1 MNPVIDQALE
11 AALKELKQR
20 QVIPADWQDNSV
32 LTRTKSKDHGD
43 FASNL
48 ALVASKPA
56 GRKPRD
62 LAELVKSA
70 IPELDQI
77 KKVEI
82 AGPGFINFYLQSA
95 ERLSVIA
102 QIVDQGDQFGV
113 KPQASQKILVE
124 FVSAN
129 PTGPLHVGH
138 GRQAALGDVLC
149 RLHSA
154 QGFSVHREFY
164 YNDAGAQISK
174 LGLSVKARIDGL
186 TPESADWPSDGYQGD
201 YIAEIGEA
209 YLAGATVESA
219 DRWVTA
225 SGDAGDLSAITEF
238 AVAYLR
244 REQDLDLKAFDLDFD
259 HYFLESSLYTSGAVD
274 QAVEQMSASGHTYEA
289 DGALWLKTTD
299 FGDDKD
305 RVMRKSAGGYTYFVP
320 DVAYHL
326 NKYARGY
333 THAINIQ
340 GTDHHGTIARVRA
353 GLQAVNPQIPK
364 NYPEY
369 VLHTM
374 VRVVKDG
381 SEVKIS
387 KRSGS
392 YITLRDLIDWTSS
405 DAVRFLL
412 LSRKAD
418 TEFTFDVDLAVS
430 KSNDNPVY
438 YVQYAHARAC
448 QLAAKAAEV
457 RKFTLTEALG
467 EIGHLTEDSEIELAA
482 KLANYPELIA
492 RAQSELGPHLLVTYL
507 RELAALF
514 HSWYNGCRVIPE
526 TLDAHSEPL
535 MLGRLALSEA
545 TRQVISNGLGLL
557 GVSAPNKM

>member
-1 MNPVIDQALE
+1 MNPVIDQALA
-11 AALKELKQR
+11 AALKALKQR
-20 QVIPADWQDNSV
+20 QIIPADWQDNSV

-56 GRKPRD
+56 GLKPRD
-62 LAELVKSA
+62 LAELIVGA

-82 AGPGFINFYLQSA
+82 AGPGFINFYLESA

-102 QIVDQGDQFGV
+102 QIIDQGDQFGV
-113 KPQASQKILVE
+113 KEIGDRKILVE

-154 QGFSVHREFY
+154 QGFNVHREFY

-209 YLAGATVESA
+209 YLAGSTVESA
-219 DRWVTA
+219 DRSVTA
-225 SGDAGDLSAITEF
+225 SGDASDLSAITEF

-259 HYFLESSLYTSGAVD
+259 HYFLESSLYTSSAVD
-274 QAVEQMSASGHTYEA
+274 QAVEQMSASGHTYEL

-374 VRVVKDG
+374 VRVVTDG
-381 SEVKIS
+381 QEVKIS

-448 QLAAKAAEV
+448 QLAAKAAEA
-457 RKFTLTEALG
+457 RKFTLTEALS
-467 EIGHLTEDSEIELAA
+467 EIGHLTEDSETELAA
-482 KLANYPELIA
+482 KLANYPDLIA

-526 TLDAHSEPL
+526 TLDDQSEPL

-545 TRQVISNGLGLL
+545 TRQVIANGLGLL
-557 GVSAPNKM
+557 GVSAPNQM

>member
-1 MNPVIDQALE
+1 
-11 AALKELKQR
+11 
-20 QVIPADWQDNSV
+20 
-32 LTRTKSKDHGD
+32 
-43 FASNL
+43 
-48 ALVASKPA
+48 
-56 GRKPRD
+56 
-62 LAELVKSA
+62 
-70 IPELDQI
+70 
-77 KKVEI
+77 
-82 AGPGFINFYLQSA
+82 
-95 ERLSVIA
+95 
-102 QIVDQGDQFGV
+102 
-113 KPQASQKILVE
+113 
-124 FVSAN
+124 
-129 PTGPLHVGH
+129 
-138 GRQAALGDVLC
+138 
-149 RLHSA
+149 
-154 QGFSVHREFY
+154 
-164 YNDAGAQISK
+164 
-174 LGLSVKARIDGL
+174 
-186 TPESADWPSDGYQGD
+186 
-201 YIAEIGEA
+201 
-209 YLAGATVESA
+209 
-219 DRWVTA
+219 
-225 SGDAGDLSAITEF
+225 
-238 AVAYLR
+238 VAYLR

-274 QAVEQMSASGHTYEA
+274 QAVEQMSASGHTYEL

-448 QLAAKAAEV
+448 QLATKATEV

-467 EIGHLTEDSEIELAA
+467 EIGHLTEDSETELAA

-526 TLDAHSEPL
+526 TLDAQSEPL

>member
-1 MNPVIDQALE
+1 MNPVIDQALA
-11 AALKELKQR
+11 AALKALKQR
-20 QVIPADWQDNSV
+20 QIIPADWQDNSV

-56 GRKPRD
+56 GLKPRD
-62 LAELVKSA
+62 LAELIKSA

-82 AGPGFINFYLQSA
+82 AGPGFINFYLESA

-102 QIVDQGDQFGV
+102 QIIDQGDQFGV
-113 KPQASQKILVE
+113 KEIGDRKILVE

-154 QGFSVHREFY
+154 QGFNVHREFY

-209 YLAGATVESA
+209 YLAGSTVESA
-219 DRWVTA
+219 DRSVTA
-225 SGDAGDLSAITEF
+225 SGDASDLSAITEF

-259 HYFLESSLYTSGAVD
+259 RYFLESSLYTSGAVD
-274 QAVEQMSASGHTYEA
+274 QAVEQMSASGHTYEL

-448 QLAAKAAEV
+448 QLAAKAAEA
-457 RKFTLTEALG
+457 RKFTLTEALS
-467 EIGHLTEDSEIELAA
+467 EIGHLTEDSETELAA
-482 KLANYPELIA
+482 KLANYPDLIA

-526 TLDAHSEPL
+526 TLDDQSEPL

-545 TRQVISNGLGLL
+545 TRQVIANGLGLL
-557 GVSAPNKM
+557 GVSAPNQM